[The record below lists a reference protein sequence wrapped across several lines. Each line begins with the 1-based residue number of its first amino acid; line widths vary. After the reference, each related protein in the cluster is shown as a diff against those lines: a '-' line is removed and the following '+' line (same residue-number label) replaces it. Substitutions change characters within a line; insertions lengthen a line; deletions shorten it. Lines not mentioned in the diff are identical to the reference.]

1 MMQMTI
7 RQKFL
12 KLVYPLFLFF
22 SKSGNKSKTIFNQQK
37 TKPSI
42 SFYSLSTQLNNGSL
56 IEFEKL
62 RGKKVLVTNTAS
74 DCGYTGQYEA
84 LQEIYS
90 RFEKNLVVVGF
101 PSNDF
106 KEQEKGTDEEI
117 AKFCKL
123 NYGVSFPLAKKS
135 VVLKTAEQNPV
146 YAWLTKKELNG
157 WNDKAPVWNFS
168 KYLINEEGILTHYF
182 DPAVSPLDQEMQDA
196 INSND

>member
-1 MMQMTI
+1 MQMTI

-22 SKSGNKSKTIFNQQK
+22 SKSGKKSKVIFNPQK

-42 SFYSLSTQLNNGSL
+42 SFYALSTQLNNGSL

-90 RFEKNLVVVGF
+90 RFEKDLVVIGF

-135 VVLKTAEQNPV
+135 VVLKNAEQNPV
-146 YAWLTKKELNG
+146 YNWLTK
-157 WNDKAPVWNFS
+157 
-168 KYLINEEGILTHYF
+168 
-182 DPAVSPLDQEMQDA
+182 
-196 INSND
+196 